1 MWPFSTKKTITVPLF
16 LTNTLSGSKDQ
27 FLPFVAGRATLYS
40 CGPTVYGPQH
50 IGNLRAA
57 VFADTVARA
66 LKAAGYQ
73 LRRVINITD
82 VGHLVGDG
90 DEGED
95 KMVVGARAEK
105 TTPKEIAN
113 RYTTRYLDDIKALNL
128 DLSDIHFP
136 RATEYIPQQIE
147 MIKALEKKGLTYK
160 TGDGIYF
167 DTELFPSYG
176 KLGNQKEVAQQA
188 GTRVSTE
195 GKKNPRDFALWRFA
209 GSSDLQKWDSPWGE
223 GNPGW
228 SIECSAMSRA
238 LLGETIDVHT
248 GGQDHIS
255 VHHNN
260 EIAQSEGAS
269 GKPFVRYWLHNAF
282 LTIEGAKI
290 SKSVGNV
297 HTLSEVIERG
307 FHPLALRYFFLQAH
321 YRTPLSFSWE
331 ALKAAETGLEGL
343 WKTTRDIKKKSRGKA
358 SSSPYAIELRSIFLD
373 DLSTPQVLAAL
384 FKALGDDDL
393 TIEQKWGLLTEAD
406 ALLGL
411 SLIEPP
417 QDAHIG
423 LHDLPEAVQSLYAE
437 RVEAKKQKD
446 YARADELRIHIE
458 NSGYRVEDTA
468 SGPLFTRLER

>member
-1 MWPFSTKKTITVPLF
+1 MWPFAKKKKIDAPLF
-16 LTNTLSGSKDQ
+16 FTNTLSGVKER
-27 FLPFVAGRATLYS
+27 FLPLVAGRATLYS

-90 DEGED
+90 DQGED
-95 KMVVGARAEK
+95 KMAVGARAEK
-105 TTPKEIAN
+105 TTPEEIAN
-113 RYTTRYLDDIKALNL
+113 RYATRYLEDIKALNL
-128 DLSDIHFP
+128 ELPDIHFP

-147 MIKALEKKGLTYK
+147 MIKTLEKNGLTYK
-160 TGDGIYF
+160 TNDGIYF

-176 KLGNQKEVAQQA
+176 KLGNTKDVEQQA

-209 GSSDLQKWDSPWGE
+209 GPNDLQKWDSPWGE

-269 GKPFVRYWLHNAF
+269 KKPFVRYWLHNAF

-331 ALKAAETGLEGL
+331 ALKAAEAGLEGL
-343 WKTTRDIKKKSRGKA
+343 WKTARDLKKKSGGKGAA
-358 SSSPYAIELRSIFLD
+358 SPHATELRSIFLD
-373 DLSTPQVLAAL
+373 DISTPQVLAAL
-384 FKALGDDDL
+384 FTALGDDEL
-393 TIEQKWGLLTEAD
+393 SVQEKWGLLIEAD

-411 SLIEPP
+411 SLTTPP
-417 QDAHIG
+417 ADAQVAFE
-423 LHDLPEAVQSLYAE
+423 DLPAAVQALYSE

>member
-1 MWPFSTKKTITVPLF
+1 
-16 LTNTLSGSKDQ
+16 
-27 FLPFVAGRATLYS
+27 
-40 CGPTVYGPQH
+40 
-50 IGNLRAA
+50 
-57 VFADTVARA
+57 
-66 LKAAGYQ
+66 
-73 LRRVINITD
+73 
-82 VGHLVGDG
+82 
-90 DEGED
+90 
-95 KMVVGARAEK
+95 
-105 TTPKEIAN
+105 
-113 RYTTRYLDDIKALNL
+113 
-128 DLSDIHFP
+128 
-136 RATEYIPQQIE
+136 
-147 MIKALEKKGLTYK
+147 MIKTLEKNGLTYK
-160 TGDGIYF
+160 TEDGIYF
-167 DTELFPSYG
+167 DTEFFPDYG
-176 KLGNQKEVAQQA
+176 KLGNTKDVVQQA

-209 GSSDLQKWDSPWGE
+209 GPNDLQKWDSPWGE

-269 GKPFVRYWLHNAF
+269 KKPFVRYWLHNAF

-343 WKTTRDIKKKSRGKA
+343 WKTARDIKKKSNGKA
-358 SSSPYAIELRSIFLD
+358 APSPHATELRSIFLD
-373 DLSTPQVLAAL
+373 DIATPQVVASL
-384 FKALGDDDL
+384 FTALGDDEL
-393 TIEQKWGLLTEAD
+393 TVQQKWGLLVEAD

-411 SLIEPP
+411 SLTNPP
-417 QDAHIG
+417 EDAQVAFE
-423 LHDLPEAVQSLYAE
+423 DLPAAVQALYAE
-437 RVEAKKQKD
+437 RTEAKKEKN